1 MSLNLARKY
10 IYKKKKF
17 IVRTKQT
24 VLLLR
29 QPSYYEVVQ
38 CL

>member
-24 VLLLR
+24 VCCYGNHLITK
-29 QPSYYEVVQ
+29 
-38 CL
+38 